1 MVDLRTRFLRTY
13 ANLPLAVRNEI
24 AVVIEN
30 DAISWN
36 ALKIEVE
43 NNTVIGKKATEI
55 LDRLNF
61 LIKDEKN

>member
-24 AVVIEN
+24 AVVVDN

-43 NNTVIGKKATEI
+43 NNTVIGKKATVI

-61 LIKDEKN
+61 LIKDDKN